1 MTKLMNN
8 KNDKIKNK
16 QIIGT
21 INDKFLYM
29 YINIYIYLITLIN

>member
-16 QIIGT
+16 QMNGT
-21 INDKFLYM
+21 INDKLLHIYT
-29 YINIYIYLITLIN
+29 YIYLITLIN